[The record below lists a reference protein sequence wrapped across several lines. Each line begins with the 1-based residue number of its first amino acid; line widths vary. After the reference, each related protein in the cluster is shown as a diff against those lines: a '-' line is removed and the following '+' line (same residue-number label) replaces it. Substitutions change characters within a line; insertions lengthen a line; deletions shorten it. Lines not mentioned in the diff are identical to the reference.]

1 MRTALACALAAGAVI
16 AGCGGS
22 STSAPVAAQDS
33 ATLRNDVS
41 AVRAAAAASDPVGAH
56 AAAARLR
63 SDVERLLGQGR
74 LSSTDARSIL
84 IGVGQVDSRISAQVH
99 EPAAP
104 VTTTASPAPT
114 TAAPA
119 PTTASPA
126 PTPAPAASAHPHPT
140 PKAPGHAGPKHGDKH
155 GGD

>member
-1 MRTALACALAAGAVI
+1 MRTALACTLAAGAVI

-22 STSAPVAAQDS
+22 SASAPLVTQDS
-33 ATLRNDVS
+33 ATLRHDVS
-41 AVRAAAAASDPVGAH
+41 AIRAAAAASDRVGAH

-63 SDVERLLGQGR
+63 ADVQRLLGQGR
-74 LSSTDARSIL
+74 LSPTDARSIL

-99 EPAAP
+99 APAAP
-104 VTTTASPAPT
+104 ATTTAS
-114 TAAPA
+114 PA

-126 PTPAPAASAHPHPT
+126 PTPAPAAPAHPHPK
-140 PKAPGHAGPKHGDKH
+140 PKAPGHGGSGHGGKH